1 MKPNFSD
8 LKLQQLDAALARWRS
23 ADLPTRPPSGW
34 LKAIREALGMP
45 ATQLAKRLDVVAST
59 VTRLEA
65 SEADD
70 TISLATLRRAAEA
83 LGCELRYALVPKQS
97 LAGMLESRAVALAI
111 QRMAS
116 VSHSM
121 GLEAQSTSTVELKM
135 QTESLAA
142 TLLNGSRHALWRE
155 AKMENEDALHI
166 ALETLP

>member
-8 LKLQQLDAALARWRS
+8 LKLQQLDAGLARWRS
-23 ADLPTRPPSGW
+23 ADLPSRPPSGW
-34 LKAIREALGMP
+34 LKAIRKALGMP

-97 LAGMLESRAVALAI
+97 LADTLESRAATLAR
-111 QRMAS
+111 QRMAT
-116 VSHSM
+116 VSHTM
-121 GLEAQSTSTVELKM
+121 ALEAQATSKNTVAQ
-135 QTESLAA
+135 QTRSLTAN
-142 TLLNGSRHALWRE
+142 LLQGSRRELWRE
-155 AKMENEDALHI
+155 GK
-166 ALETLP
+166 

>member
-8 LKLQQLDAALARWRS
+8 LKLQQLDAALTRWRS

-34 LKAIREALGMP
+34 LKAIRETLGMP

-97 LAGMLESRAVALAI
+97 LAGTLESRAAALAN
-111 QRMAS
+111 QRMAA

-121 GLEAQSTSTVELKM
+121 TLEAQATSKNTVAQ
-135 QTESLAA
+135 QTRSLAA
-142 TLLNGSRHALWRE
+142 NLLQGSRRELWRE
-155 AKMENEDALHI
+155 GK
-166 ALETLP
+166 

>member
-8 LKLQQLDAALARWRS
+8 LKLQQLDVALARWRS
-23 ADLPTRPPSGW
+23 VDLPSRPPSGW
-34 LKAIREALGMP
+34 LKAIREAMGMP

-83 LGCELRYALVPKQS
+83 LGCELHYALVPKQS
-97 LAGMLESRAVALAI
+97 LAGTLESRATALAR
-111 QRMAS
+111 QRMAA

-121 GLEAQSTSTVELKM
+121 ALEAQATSKNTLAK
-135 QTESLAA
+135 QTRSLAA
-142 TLLNGSRHALWRE
+142 SLLNGSRRELWRE
-155 AKMENEDALHI
+155 GK
-166 ALETLP
+166 